1 MNYSG
6 HARHIKEARKACSL
20 GYKLDSQEAVELAE
34 HLDIVL
40 HCYDE
45 IDQYLG
51 SVEEDSNLL
60 SEQLV
65 RAIRH
70 FPHVLW
76 VKTVVGTDGMNKWC
90 DDNDVEVLDVY
101 YWIDRKAVVF
111 ADEHSFVLAKLRYSE
126 WLTEAP

>member
-1 MNYSG
+1 MNCSG
-6 HARHIKEARKACSL
+6 HARHIKEARKACSF

-40 HCYDE
+40 HCYEE

-51 SVEEDSNLL
+51 SVEEDSRMF

-65 RAIRH
+65 KAIRK
-70 FPHVLW
+70 FPYVLW
-76 VKTVVGTDGMNKWC
+76 VKTLVGTEGINKWC
-90 DDNDVEVLDVY
+90 DDNDLEVSDVY
-101 YWIDRKAVVF
+101 YLIDRKAVVF
-111 ADEHSFVLAKLRYSE
+111 ADEHSFVLTKVRYSE